1 MKYLKTFD
9 NNLEYNVNDYVLLKN
24 HFVNK
29 NFSLLGKIE
38 DTSLTNNFKIK
49 RFKIVDKP
57 IKDWSIDW
65 YTYQDIIRKLTPE
78 EIDLFKL
85 KEDVTK
91 YNL

>member
-49 RFKIVDKP
+49 R
-57 IKDWSIDW
+57 
-65 YTYQDIIRKLTPE
+65 
-78 EIDLFKL
+78 
-85 KEDVTK
+85 
-91 YNL
+91 